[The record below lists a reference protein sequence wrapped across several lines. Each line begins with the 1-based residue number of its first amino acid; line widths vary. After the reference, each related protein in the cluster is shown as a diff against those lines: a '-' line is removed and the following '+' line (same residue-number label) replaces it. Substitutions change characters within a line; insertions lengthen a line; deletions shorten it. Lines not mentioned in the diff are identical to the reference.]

1 MDTVGVS
8 IELKD
13 VVFCDGLWTVS
24 KTIKGQEL
32 NVYGDDRFVV
42 LEKATEQFNRYLSYI
57 NGLVNS
63 AEASNLRLQG

>member
-1 MDTVGVS
+1 MDTVGVPV
-8 IELKD
+8 ELKD

-24 KTIKGQEL
+24 KTIKGQEI

-57 NGLVNS
+57 NSLVNS
-63 AEASNLRLQG
+63 SEGT